1 MKKMMLMV
9 PIAMVMM
16 GCMNSSTNNGKD
28 VAEDSIT
35 DEMTKTL
42 KDDEAD
48 ETEEMGVA
56 MYQQDEMDASE
67 LPKTAKLMD
76 NRNQLALYVNEDQA
90 PTEDDPN
97 ASYTVW
103 LVNEATNKMQR
114 VCKTNP
120 TAAAPWEEMSGEKS
134 DAVEVPIHLI
144 ATAEQAYFVPGRG
157 TKILVEGCPDG
168 RNIWTYIINMD
179 THTAKMFPSNEGMNH
194 IDFDHDEIILATYG
208 YYSEGGRYTYLR
220 AYSPN
225 GHYLRNMSEKE
236 AE

>member
-1 MKKMMLMV
+1 MKKMMLIV

-16 GCMNSSTNNGKD
+16 GCTNPSTNNGKD
-28 VAEDSIT
+28 VTEDSVTNEVADTI
-35 DEMTKTL
+35 E
-42 KDDEAD
+42 DDEAD

-56 MYQQDEMDASE
+56 IYQQDEMDASE

-90 PTEDDPN
+90 PTEDEPN

-103 LVNEATNKMQR
+103 LVNEETNKMQR

-120 TAAAPWEEMSGEKS
+120 TAAAPWEEMSRENS

-144 ATAEQAYFVPGRG
+144 ATAEQAYFVPGKG
-157 TKILVEGCPDG
+157 TNILVEGCPDG

-179 THTAKMFPSNEGMNH
+179 THTAKMFPSNEGMNR

-220 AYSPN
+220 AYSPS